1 VVTEYQERVLSVIRA
16 QKEAGGL
23 WLTTDGIARRMGYC
37 PAASGRLAC
46 WRALQSLRE
55 AGVVD
60 GYRDR
65 PDRWGVMQWGEV

>member
-1 VVTEYQERVLSVIRA
+1 MTEYQERILSVIRA
-16 QKEAGGL
+16 QKQAGGL
-23 WLTTDGIARRMGYC
+23 WLTTDRIALRMGYR

-46 WRALQSLRE
+46 WRALQSMRE

-65 PDRWGVMQWGEV
+65 DDQWGVMVWGEV